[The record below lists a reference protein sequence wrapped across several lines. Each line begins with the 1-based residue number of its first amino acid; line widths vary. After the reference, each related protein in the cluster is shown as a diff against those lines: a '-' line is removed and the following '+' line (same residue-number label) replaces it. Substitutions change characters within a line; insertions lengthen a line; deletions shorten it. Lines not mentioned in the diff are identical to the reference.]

1 MNLQYENELS
11 QKKLAV
17 ENALA
22 ECEIDAPVSNIVPM
36 FFPYKYRN
44 NIHLAVEQ
52 QAHRTVVGFYS
63 QGGKNLIDIQSC
75 QLFDSWAQ
83 KLIDIVK
90 KYIRSFK
97 ISGYNPITRAGIL
110 RYVVARNFGNDIIVT
125 LVVTTQN
132 FAGKKEFYDMLK
144 QEFGNVSLW
153 LNINKR
159 TDSAVFDK
167 PFIHKFGDKKLNANL
182 CGINFALSPSSFV
195 QTNFQIAS
203 KMYQKVLEYIKS
215 SGCNAVIDLFSGIGI
230 TSCIFAKNGF
240 DVLSVEMQ
248 KSSVLDAV
256 EIQKKNSVEGKILA
270 FCGKCEDLT
279 TEMLDWAKN
288 RSVAV
293 FVDPAKNGIMPNV
306 LQTIL
311 KIAPKMIVYMSCEPT
326 TLARD
331 LKILL
336 QNKKYK
342 IDEVLPFD
350 MFPRTNHIEVLTKL
364 IKK

>member
-1 MNLQYENELS
+1 MPSILMDGKDIMHKGKNYCPHFGKCGGCNFLNLQYENELS

-22 ECEIDAPVSNIVPM
+22 ECEIDAPVSDVVPM

-63 QGGKNLIDIQSC
+63 QGGKNLIDIQNC
-75 QLFDSWAQ
+75 LLFDSWAQ
-83 KLIDIVK
+83 KLITIVK

-97 ISGYNPITRAGIL
+97 ISGFNPITRAGIL

-167 PFIHKFGDKKLNANL
+167 TFIHKFGDKKLNANL

-195 QTNFQIAS
+195 QTNFQIAG
-203 KMYQKVLEYIKS
+203 KMYQKALEYIKD

-256 EIQKKNSVEGKILA
+256 EIQKKNNVEGKILA
-270 FCGKCEDLT
+270 YCGKCEDLT
-279 TEMLDWAKN
+279 TEMLDWSKN
-288 RSVAV
+288 RNVAV

-306 LQTIL
+306 
-311 KIAPKMIVYMSCEPT
+311 
-326 TLARD
+326 
-331 LKILL
+331 
-336 QNKKYK
+336 
-342 IDEVLPFD
+342 
-350 MFPRTNHIEVLTKL
+350 
-364 IKK
+364 